1 MLCYALLYKYQ
12 NNEATKEEIMRRI
25 IYIIVSAAFLMAATL
40 GTGGCTNPHA
50 PAGHEG
56 YVFEDPRV
64 FGQGGFRGAV
74 QGPGNYG
81 ISAWRNR
88 VVNIDVRPTTYTEE
102 FSILVKDDLNVAFRV
117 HAVMKVEQG
126 QVQSVVEGF
135 GSEHWYPRFIKEP
148 FRTIVR
154 QSVQE
159 YASRELKA
167 ERDTI
172 AASIETELS
181 AYLEATPFAV
191 IRLAVGNIDYPPVVS
206 QAVEKKLAAKQLLE
220 EKETQREIAQRDA
233 EIRIE
238 EAKGIAEAQKIINTT
253 LTSNYLQ
260 HEAIQTQ
267 RAMANAPNHTTVY
280 IPVGTNGL
288 PLVHTR

>member
-1 MLCYALLYKYQ
+1 
-12 NNEATKEEIMRRI
+12 MRRI
-25 IYIIVSAAFLMAATL
+25 ITIITSFALLAAATL
-40 GTGGCTNPHA
+40 GTGGCTNPHS

-56 YVFEDPRV
+56 YVFEDPRA
-64 FGQGGFRGAV
+64 FGEGGFRGAV
-74 QGPGNYG
+74 HGPGNYG

-88 VVNIDVRPTTYTEE
+88 VVNIDMRPATYTEE

-117 HAVMKVEQG
+117 HAVMKVEQD
-126 QVQSVVEGF
+126 QVQSVVEEF
-135 GSEHWYPRFIKEP
+135 GAEHWYHRFIKEP

-154 QSVQE
+154 KSVQE

-172 AASIETELS
+172 AGTIETELS
-181 AYLEATPFAV
+181 AYLKTTPFEV
-191 IRLAVGNIDYPPVVS
+191 VRLAVGNIDYPPVVS
-206 QAVEKKLAAKQLLE
+206 KAVEKKLAAKQLLE

-238 EAKGIAEAQKIINTT
+238 EAKGIAEAQKIINAT
-253 LTSNYLQ
+253 LTPNYLQ
-260 HEAIQTQ
+260 HEAIQAQ
-267 RAMANAPNHTTVY
+267 RTMANAPNHTTVY

>member
-1 MLCYALLYKYQ
+1 
-12 NNEATKEEIMRRI
+12 MRRI

-64 FGQGGFRGAV
+64 FGQGGFRGGV

-88 VVNIDVRPTTYTEE
+88 IVNIDVRPTTYTEE

-159 YASRELKA
+159 YVSRELKA

-172 AASIETELS
+172 AKSIETELS
-181 AYLEATPFAV
+181 AYLETTPFEV
-191 IRLAVGNIDYPPVVS
+191 VRLAVGNIDYPPVVS

-253 LTSNYLQ
+253 LTPNYLQ
-260 HEAIQTQ
+260 HEAIQAQ
-267 RAMANAPNHTTVY
+267 RTMANAPNHTTVY

>member
-1 MLCYALLYKYQ
+1 
-12 NNEATKEEIMRRI
+12 MRRI
-25 IYIIVSAAFLMAATL
+25 IQVIASASILVAVAL
-40 GTGGCTNPHA
+40 GTGGCTNPHS

-56 YVFEDPRV
+56 YVFEEPRV
-64 FGQGGFRGAV
+64 FGEGGFRGAV
-74 QGPGNYG
+74 RGPGNYG

-88 VVNIDVRPTTYTEE
+88 IVNVDVRPTTYTEE
-102 FSILVKDDLNVAFRV
+102 FSILVKDDLNVAFHV

-126 QVQSVVEGF
+126 QVRTVVEDF
-135 GSEHWYPRFIKEP
+135 GAGHWYPRFIKEP

-167 ERDTI
+167 KRDSIAETI
-172 AASIETELS
+172 EGELNG
-181 AYLEATPFAV
+181 YLENTPFEV
-191 IRLAVGNIDYPPVVS
+191 LRLAVGNIDYPSVVA

-220 EKETQREIAQRDA
+220 EKATQREIAQRDA

-238 EAKGIAEAQKIINTT
+238 EAKGIAEAQKIINAT
-253 LTSNYLQ
+253 LTPNYLQ
-260 HEAIQTQ
+260 HEAIQAQ
-267 RAMANAPNHTTVY
+267 RTMANAPNHTTVY
-280 IPVGTNGL
+280 IPVGPNGL

>member
-1 MLCYALLYKYQ
+1 
-12 NNEATKEEIMRRI
+12 MRRTI
-25 IYIIVSAAFLMAATL
+25 TLIVGVAFMLAVTI

-64 FGQGGFRGAV
+64 MGEGGYRGV
-74 QGPGNYG
+74 VRGPGNYG
-81 ISAWRNR
+81 VSAFRNR
-88 VVNIDVRPTTYTEE
+88 IINIDIRPVTYTEQ
-102 FSILVKDDLNVAFRV
+102 FSILVKDDLNVAFDV
-117 HAVMKVEQG
+117 HAVMKAKQG
-126 QVQSVVEGF
+126 AVQSVVEEF
-135 GSEHWYPRFIKEP
+135 GGPHWYERFVREP

-159 YASRELKA
+159 YSSRQLKA
-167 ERDTI
+167 ERDGI
-172 AASIETELS
+172 AAAIEASLS
-181 AYLEATPFAV
+181 SYLQSAPFEV
-191 IRLAVGNIDYPPVVS
+191 VRLAVGNIDYPPIVS
-206 QAVEKKLAAKQLLE
+206 EAVEKKLAAKQLLE

-253 LTSNYLQ
+253 LTPNYLQ
-260 HEAIQTQ
+260 HEAIQAQ
-267 RAMANAPNHTTVY
+267 RSMANAPNHTTVY
-280 IPVGTNGL
+280 IPVGPNGL